1 MDGLKTKEMQ
11 KINIL
16 ILILVGIV
24 VGATLVYYFYPKM
37 IDTNISNP
45 TVAEEGDLVYVHYT
59 GKTTDGKKFDSSI
72 DRGQPF
78 VFTLGAGMV
87 IKGWDEGILGMK
99 KGEKKT
105 LTVPPEK
112 AYGSS
117 GVPDGQGGY
126 VIAPNTILIFDV
138 ELVDIRRK

>member
-1 MDGLKTKEMQ
+1 MQ

-16 ILILVGIV
+16 ILILIGLV
-24 VGATLVYYFYPKM
+24 VGAMIVYYAYPKM
-37 IDTNISNP
+37 IDANNSNP
-45 TVAEEGDLVYVHYT
+45 NVAENGDVVTVHYT
-59 GKTTDGKKFDSSI
+59 GKTTAGVKFYSSL

-87 IKGWDEGILGMK
+87 IRGWDEGILGME

-105 LTVPPEK
+105 LTVTADK
-112 AYGSS
+112 AYGAQ

-126 VIAPNTILIFDV
+126 VIQPNATLVFDV
-138 ELVDIRRK
+138 ELIDIKKKR

>member
-1 MDGLKTKEMQ
+1 MQ

-16 ILILVGIV
+16 ILVIVGIV
-24 VGATLVYYFYPKM
+24 LGAVLVYYVYPKM
-37 IDTNISNP
+37 IDSNSSNLSAA
-45 TVAEEGDLVYVHYT
+45 VEGDIVSVHYT

-78 VFTLGAGMV
+78 VFKLGAGMV

-105 LTVPPEK
+105 LTIPGEK
-112 AYGSS
+112 AYGSQ

-126 VIAPNTILIFDV
+126 IIEPNATLVFDV
-138 ELVDIRRK
+138 ELVDIKRRQ

>member
-1 MDGLKTKEMQ
+1 MMQ

-16 ILILVGIV
+16 ILIIVGV
-24 VGATLVYYFYPKM
+24 VLGAVLVYYVYPKM
-37 IDTNISNP
+37 IDTNNTNYGAAID
-45 TVAEEGDLVYVHYT
+45 GDMVYVHYT
-59 GKTTDGKKFDSSI
+59 GKTTDGKKFDSSL

-78 VFTLGAGMV
+78 VFTLGKGMV

-105 LTVPPEK
+105 LTITGDK
-112 AYGSS
+112 AYGSQ

-126 VIAPNTILIFDV
+126 IIAPNATLVFDV
-138 ELVDIRRK
+138 ELVDIKRK